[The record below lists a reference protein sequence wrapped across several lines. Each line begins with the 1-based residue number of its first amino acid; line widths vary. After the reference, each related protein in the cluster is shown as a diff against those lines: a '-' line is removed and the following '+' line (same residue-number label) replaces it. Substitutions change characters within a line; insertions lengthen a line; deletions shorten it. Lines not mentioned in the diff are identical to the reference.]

1 MAARHFH
8 EGGGTA
14 VIIRKELTMELKWK
28 TCLKAAL
35 TVAALLFV
43 IHYWDAFADFV
54 GLAIG
59 AAFPLIVGCV
69 IAYIVNIVMSA
80 FERMYPKTKR
90 KIVTA
95 IKRPLCML
103 LAYAAVIL
111 VVVLV
116 VYMIIPEL
124 VECVQL
130 LIDKLPGAIETA
142 YNWLDA
148 RFDMSYLMSEGSS
161 YIQNGNIDWQGIIEK
176 AGSILMTGV
185 GGAMGS
191 IFSIMTSVFSWIVTL
206 VVAIV
211 FSIYLLLG
219 KEQIGRQFTRLT
231 ESYLHARIAHRVQYV
246 VKVVDSSF
254 HSFIV
259 GQCVEAVVLGCLC
272 IIGMLIFRFPYATM
286 IGCLVGFTA
295 LIPVAGAY
303 IGAAVGAFMIFT
315 VEPLQALFFVIFL
328 VVLQQLEGNL
338 IYPRVVGASIGLPG
352 VWVLAAVTIGGGVLG
367 VGGMLLGVP
376 LAAAVYQLLRNDVA
390 RREKEGV
397 QAGEKM
403 KKLLDDEN

>member
-1 MAARHFH
+1 
-8 EGGGTA
+8 
-14 VIIRKELTMELKWK
+14 MELKWK

-80 FERMYPKTKR
+80 FERLYPKTKR

-191 IFSIMTSVFSWIVTL
+191 IFSIVTSVFSWIVTL

-219 KEQIGRQFTRLT
+219 KEQIGRQITRLM
-231 ESYLHARIAHRVQYV
+231 ESYLHSRIAHRVQYV

-403 KKLLDDEN
+403 KRLLDDDN

>member
-1 MAARHFH
+1 
-8 EGGGTA
+8 
-14 VIIRKELTMELKWK
+14 MELKWK
-28 TCLKAAL
+28 TCLKVALTAAAL
-35 TVAALLFV
+35 VFV
-43 IHYWDAFADFV
+43 IYYWSAFAGFV
-54 GLAIG
+54 SLAVG
-59 AAFPLIVGCV
+59 AAFPLILGCV

-80 FERMYPKTKR
+80 FERFWPKTER
-90 KIVTA
+90 KIVRA
-95 IKRPLCML
+95 VKRPLCML

-116 VYMIIPEL
+116 VCMIIPEL
-124 VECVQL
+124 SECVRL
-130 LIDKLPGAIETA
+130 LIEKLPGAIETA

-148 RFDMSYLMSEGSS
+148 RFDMSYLMSEGSA

-191 IFSIMTSVFSWIVTL
+191 IFSIVTSVFSWIVTL

-211 FSIYLLLG
+211 FSIYVLLG
-219 KEQIGRQFTRLT
+219 KEQIGRQITRLM
-231 ESYLHARIAHRVQYV
+231 ESYLHHRIAHRVEYV

-254 HSFIV
+254 HNFIV

-272 IIGMLIFRFPYATM
+272 IIGMLILKFPYATM

-315 VEPLQALFFVIFL
+315 VEPIQALFFVIFL

-376 LAAAVYQLLRNDVA
+376 LAAAVYQLLRNDVN

-403 KKLLDDEN
+403 KRLLDDEN

>member
-1 MAARHFH
+1 MENLPESGSDRV
-8 EGGGTA
+8 GTA
-14 VIIRKELTMELKWK
+14 
-28 TCLKAAL
+28 
-35 TVAALLFV
+35 FV

-191 IFSIMTSVFSWIVTL
+191 IFSIVTSVFSWIVTL

-315 VEPLQALFFVIFL
+315 VEPLQALFF
-328 VVLQQLEGNL
+328 
-338 IYPRVVGASIGLPG
+338 
-352 VWVLAAVTIGGGVLG
+352 
-367 VGGMLLGVP
+367 
-376 LAAAVYQLLRNDVA
+376 
-390 RREKEGV
+390 
-397 QAGEKM
+397 
-403 KKLLDDEN
+403 

>member
-1 MAARHFH
+1 
-8 EGGGTA
+8 
-14 VIIRKELTMELKWK
+14 MELKWK

-43 IHYWDAFADFV
+43 IHYWGAFADFV

-90 KIVTA
+90 KIFTA

-191 IFSIMTSVFSWIVTL
+191 IFSIVTSVFSLLVTL

-219 KEQIGRQFTRLT
+219 KEQIGRQFTRLM

-272 IIGMLIFRFPYATM
+272 IIGMLIFNFPYATM

-403 KKLLDDEN
+403 KRLLDDEN

>member
-1 MAARHFH
+1 
-8 EGGGTA
+8 
-14 VIIRKELTMELKWK
+14 MELKWK

-35 TVAALLFV
+35 TVAALFFV
-43 IHYWDAFADFV
+43 IHYWSAFADFV

-90 KIVTA
+90 KIFLA

-116 VYMIIPEL
+116 MYMIIPEL

-191 IFSIMTSVFSWIVTL
+191 IFSIVTSVFSWIVTL

-219 KEQIGRQFTRLT
+219 KEQIGRQFTRLM

-403 KKLLDDEN
+403 KRLLDDEN

>member
-1 MAARHFH
+1 
-8 EGGGTA
+8 
-14 VIIRKELTMELKWK
+14 
-28 TCLKAAL
+28 
-35 TVAALLFV
+35 
-43 IHYWDAFADFV
+43 
-54 GLAIG
+54 
-59 AAFPLIVGCV
+59 
-69 IAYIVNIVMSA
+69 
-80 FERMYPKTKR
+80 
-90 KIVTA
+90 
-95 IKRPLCML
+95 
-103 LAYAAVIL
+103 
-111 VVVLV
+111 
-116 VYMIIPEL
+116 MIIPEL
-124 VECVQL
+124 VECVKL
-130 LIDKLPGAIETA
+130 LVDKLPGAIETA

-161 YIQNGNIDWQGIIEK
+161 YIQNGNIDWQGIIGK
-176 AGSILMTGV
+176 AGDWLLTGV

-191 IFSIMTSVFSWIVTL
+191 IFPIVTSVFSWIVTL

-219 KEQIGRQFTRLT
+219 KEQIGGQFGRLL
-231 ESYLHARIAHRVQYV
+231 ESYLHTRLAFRVRYV
-246 VKVVDSSF
+246 VRVIDSSF

-272 IIGMLIFRFPYATM
+272 IIGMLIFNFPYATM

-315 VEPLQALFFVIFL
+315 VDPLKAVFFVIFL

-403 KKLLDDEN
+403 KRLLDDEN

>member
-1 MAARHFH
+1 
-8 EGGGTA
+8 
-14 VIIRKELTMELKWK
+14 MELKWK

-80 FERMYPKTKR
+80 FERLYPKTKR
-90 KIVTA
+90 KIFTA

-191 IFSIMTSVFSWIVTL
+191 IFSIVTSVFSWIVTL

-219 KEQIGRQFTRLT
+219 KEQIGRQFTRLM
-231 ESYLHARIAHRVQYV
+231 ESYLHSRIARRVQYV

-272 IIGMLIFRFPYATM
+272 IIGMLIFNFPYATM

-315 VEPLQALFFVIFL
+315 VEPLQALLFVIFL

-403 KKLLDDEN
+403 KRLLDDEN

>member
-1 MAARHFH
+1 
-8 EGGGTA
+8 
-14 VIIRKELTMELKWK
+14 MELKWK
-28 TCLKAAL
+28 TCLKIALTAAAL
-35 TVAALLFV
+35 FFV
-43 IHYWDAFADFV
+43 IHYWEAFAAFV
-54 GLAIG
+54 GVAVG

-69 IAYIVNIVMSA
+69 IAYIVNIVMTA
-80 FERMYPKTKR
+80 FEKLYPKTKR
-90 KIVTA
+90 KWILA
-95 IKRPLCML
+95 LKRPLCML
-103 LAYAAVIL
+103 LAFAAVVL

-124 VECVQL
+124 VDCVKL
-130 LIDKLPGAIETA
+130 LVEKLPGAIQTA
-142 YNWLDA
+142 YDWLDA

-161 YIQNGNIDWQGIIEK
+161 YIQNGNIDWQGIIGK
-176 AGSILMTGV
+176 AGDWLLTGV

-191 IFSIMTSVFSWIVTL
+191 IFSIVTSVFSWIVTL

-211 FSIYLLLG
+211 FSIYILLG
-219 KEQIGRQFTRLT
+219 KEQIGGQLSRLMD
-231 ESYLHARIAHRVQYV
+231 SYLHTRLANRVRYV
-246 VKVVDSSF
+246 VRVIDGSF

-315 VEPLQALFFVIFL
+315 VEPIQALFFVIFL

-376 LAAAVYQLLRNDVA
+376 LAAAVYQLLRNDVT

-397 QAGEKM
+397 VAGAKM
-403 KKLLDDEN
+403 KRILEDEK

>member
-1 MAARHFH
+1 
-8 EGGGTA
+8 
-14 VIIRKELTMELKWK
+14 MELKWK

-43 IHYWDAFADFV
+43 IHYWGAFADFV

-90 KIVTA
+90 KIFTA

-111 VVVLV
+111 VVVPV

-191 IFSIMTSVFSWIVTL
+191 IFSIVTSVFSLLVTL

-219 KEQIGRQFTRLT
+219 KEQIGRQFTRLM

-272 IIGMLIFRFPYATM
+272 IIGMLIFNFPYATM

-403 KKLLDDEN
+403 KRLLDDEN

>member
-1 MAARHFH
+1 
-8 EGGGTA
+8 
-14 VIIRKELTMELKWK
+14 MELKWK
-28 TCLKAAL
+28 TCLKIALTAAAL
-35 TVAALLFV
+35 FFV
-43 IHYWDAFADFV
+43 IHYWEAFAAFV
-54 GLAIG
+54 GVAVG

-69 IAYIVNIVMSA
+69 IAYIVNIVMTA
-80 FERMYPKTKR
+80 FEKLYPKTKR
-90 KIVTA
+90 KWILA
-95 IKRPLCML
+95 LKRPLCML
-103 LAYAAVIL
+103 LAFAAVVL

-124 VECVQL
+124 VDCVKL
-130 LIDKLPGAIETA
+130 LVEKLPGAIQTA
-142 YNWLDA
+142 YDWLDA

-161 YIQNGNIDWQGIIEK
+161 YIQNGNIDWQGIIGK
-176 AGSILMTGV
+176 AGDWLLTGV

-191 IFSIMTSVFSWIVTL
+191 IFSIVTSVFSWIVTL

-211 FSIYLLLG
+211 FSIYILLG
-219 KEQIGRQFTRLT
+219 KEQISGQLSRLMD
-231 ESYLHARIAHRVQYV
+231 SYLHTRLANRVRYV
-246 VKVVDSSF
+246 VRVIDGSF

-315 VEPLQALFFVIFL
+315 VEPIQALFFVIFL

-376 LAAAVYQLLRNDVA
+376 LAAAVYQLLRNDVT

-397 QAGEKM
+397 IAGAKM
-403 KKLLDDEN
+403 KRILEDEK

>member
-1 MAARHFH
+1 
-8 EGGGTA
+8 
-14 VIIRKELTMELKWK
+14 MELKWK

-54 GLAIG
+54 GLSIG

-80 FERMYPKTKR
+80 FERLYPKTKR

-191 IFSIMTSVFSWIVTL
+191 IFSIVTSVFSWIVTL

-403 KKLLDDEN
+403 KRLLDDEN

>member
-1 MAARHFH
+1 
-8 EGGGTA
+8 
-14 VIIRKELTMELKWK
+14 MELKWK

-35 TVAALLFV
+35 TVAALFFV
-43 IHYWDAFADFV
+43 IHYWDAFASFIGV
-54 GLAIG
+54 AIG
-59 AAFPLIVGCV
+59 AAFPLIIGCA

-80 FERMYPKTKR
+80 FERLILPKCKR
-90 KIVTA
+90 KWVVKL
-95 IKRPLCML
+95 KRPVCML
-103 LAYAAVIL
+103 LAFAAVIL

-124 VECVQL
+124 VDCVKL
-130 LIDKLPGAIETA
+130 LVEKLPGAIETA

-161 YIQNGNIDWQGIIEK
+161 YIQNGNIDWQGIIK
-176 AGSILMTGV
+176 TAGDWLLTGV

-191 IFSIMTSVFSWIVTL
+191 IFSIVTSVFSWIVTL

-211 FSIYLLLG
+211 FAIYLLLG
-219 KEQIGRQFTRLT
+219 KEQIGRQITRLM
-231 ESYLHARIAHRVQYV
+231 ESYLHTRIAHRVQYV
-246 VKVVDSSF
+246 VQVIDSSF

-315 VEPLQALFFVIFL
+315 VEPLQAVFFVIFL

-376 LAAAVYQLLRNDVA
+376 LAAAVYQLLRNDVN
-390 RREKEGV
+390 RRQAEGV
-397 QAGEKM
+397 EAGAKM
-403 KKLLDDEN
+403 KKLLDDEK

>member
-1 MAARHFH
+1 
-8 EGGGTA
+8 
-14 VIIRKELTMELKWK
+14 MELKWK

-191 IFSIMTSVFSWIVTL
+191 IFSIVTSVFSWIVTL

-403 KKLLDDEN
+403 KRLLDDEN

>member
-1 MAARHFH
+1 
-8 EGGGTA
+8 
-14 VIIRKELTMELKWK
+14 MELKWK

-80 FERMYPKTKR
+80 FERLYPKTKR
-90 KIVTA
+90 KIFTA

-191 IFSIMTSVFSWIVTL
+191 IFSIVTSVFSWIVTL

-219 KEQIGRQFTRLT
+219 KEQIGRQFTRLM
-231 ESYLHARIAHRVQYV
+231 ESYLHSRIARRVQYV

-272 IIGMLIFRFPYATM
+272 IIGMLIFNFPYATM

-315 VEPLQALFFVIFL
+315 VEPLQALLFVIFL

-338 IYPRVVGASIGLPG
+338 IYPRVVGSSIGLPG
-352 VWVLAAVTIGGGVLG
+352 IWVLAAITVGGGVMG
-367 VGGMLLGVP
+367 VAGMLLGVP
-376 LAAAVYQLLRNDVA
+376 LFAGLYQILRDDLR
-390 RREKEGV
+390 RRERREPMTE
-397 QAGEKM
+397 EKPAASKVILPESEIILPGTAKAAQ
-403 KKLLDDEN
+403 KKKKKK

>member
-1 MAARHFH
+1 
-8 EGGGTA
+8 
-14 VIIRKELTMELKWK
+14 MELKWK

-59 AAFPLIVGCV
+59 AAFPLILVCV

-80 FERMYPKTKR
+80 FERLYPKTKR

-95 IKRPLCML
+95 IKRPRCML

-191 IFSIMTSVFSWIVTL
+191 IFSIVTSVFSWIVTL

>member
-1 MAARHFH
+1 
-8 EGGGTA
+8 
-14 VIIRKELTMELKWK
+14 MELKWK

>member
-1 MAARHFH
+1 
-8 EGGGTA
+8 
-14 VIIRKELTMELKWK
+14 MELKWK

-35 TVAALLFV
+35 TVLALFFV
-43 IHYWDAFADFV
+43 FRYWTAFADFIS
-54 GLAIG
+54 LAVG

-69 IAYIVNIVMSA
+69 IAYIVNIVMAA
-80 FERMYPKTKR
+80 FERLWPKTKR
-90 KIVTA
+90 KFA
-95 IKRPLCML
+95 LALKRPLCML

-124 VECVQL
+124 TECVKL

-161 YIQNGNIDWQGIIEK
+161 YIKNGNIDWQGIIEK
-176 AGSILMTGV
+176 AGDFLWTGV

-191 IFSIMTSVFSWIVTL
+191 IFSIVTSVFSWIVTL

-211 FSIYLLLG
+211 FSIYLLIG
-219 KEQIGRQFTRLT
+219 KEQIGQQISRLM
-231 ESYLHARIAHRVQYV
+231 ESYLHTRLANRVLYV
-246 VKVVDSSF
+246 VRVVDGAF

-272 IIGMLIFRFPYATM
+272 IVGMLIFRFPYATM

-315 VEPLQALFFVIFL
+315 ADPLKAVFFVIFL

-376 LAAAVYQLLRNDVA
+376 LAAALYQLLRNDVA

-397 QAGEKM
+397 QAGECM
-403 KKLLDDEN
+403 KRLLDDNN

>member
-1 MAARHFH
+1 M
-8 EGGGTA
+8 
-14 VIIRKELTMELKWK
+14 IRKELIMELKWK

-35 TVAALLFV
+35 TVAALFFV
-43 IHYWDAFADFV
+43 IHYWSAFADFV

-90 KIVTA
+90 KIFLA

-116 VYMIIPEL
+116 MYMIIPEL

-191 IFSIMTSVFSWIVTL
+191 IFSIVTSVFSWIVTL

-219 KEQIGRQFTRLT
+219 KEQIGRQFTRLM

-403 KKLLDDEN
+403 KRLLDDEN

>member
-1 MAARHFH
+1 
-8 EGGGTA
+8 
-14 VIIRKELTMELKWK
+14 MELKWK
-28 TCLKAAL
+28 TCLKLALTAAAL
-35 TVAALLFV
+35 FFV
-43 IHYWDAFADFV
+43 LHYWEAFAAFV
-54 GLAIG
+54 GVAVG

-80 FERMYPKTKR
+80 FERMYPKSRR
-90 KIVTA
+90 KWLCA
-95 IKRPLCML
+95 LKRPLCML
-103 LAYAAVIL
+103 LAFAAVLL

-124 VECVQL
+124 VDCVKL
-130 LIDKLPGAIETA
+130 LVEKLPGAIQTA
-142 YNWLDA
+142 YDWLDA

-161 YIQNGNIDWQGIIEK
+161 YIQNGNIDWQGIIGK
-176 AGSILMTGV
+176 AGDWLLTGV

-191 IFSIMTSVFSWIVTL
+191 IFSILTSVFSWIVTL

-211 FSIYLLLG
+211 FAIYLLIG
-219 KEQIGRQFTRLT
+219 KEQIGRQITRLM
-231 ESYLHARIAHRVQYV
+231 ESYLHTRLANRVRYV
-246 VKVVDSSF
+246 VRVIDSSF

-272 IIGMLIFRFPYATM
+272 IVGMLIFGFPYATM

-315 VEPLQALFFVIFL
+315 VDPLKALFFVIFL

-352 VWVLAAVTIGGGVLG
+352 VWVLAAVTVGGGVLG

-376 LAAAVYQLLRNDVA
+376 LAAAVYQLLRNDVT

-397 QAGEKM
+397 IAGAKM
-403 KKLLDDEN
+403 KQLLDDEK

>member
-1 MAARHFH
+1 
-8 EGGGTA
+8 
-14 VIIRKELTMELKWK
+14 MELKWK

-191 IFSIMTSVFSWIVTL
+191 IFSIVTSVFSWIVTL

-219 KEQIGRQFTRLT
+219 KEQIGRQFTRLM
-231 ESYLHARIAHRVQYV
+231 ESYLHSRIAHRVQYV

-403 KKLLDDEN
+403 KRLLDDDN

>member
-1 MAARHFH
+1 
-8 EGGGTA
+8 
-14 VIIRKELTMELKWK
+14 MELKWK

-35 TVAALLFV
+35 TVLALFFV
-43 IHYWDAFADFV
+43 FRYWTAFADFI
-54 GLAIG
+54 GLAVG

-69 IAYIVNIVMSA
+69 IAYIVNIVMAA
-80 FERMYPKTKR
+80 FERLWPKTKR
-90 KIVTA
+90 KFA
-95 IKRPLCML
+95 LALKRPLCML

-124 VECVQL
+124 TECVKL

-148 RFDMSYLMSEGSS
+148 RFDMSYLMSEGSA
-161 YIQNGNIDWQGIIEK
+161 YIKNGNIDWQGIIEK
-176 AGSILMTGV
+176 AGDILWTGV

-191 IFSIMTSVFSWIVTL
+191 IFSIVTSVFSWIVTL

-211 FSIYLLLG
+211 FSIYLLIG
-219 KEQIGRQFTRLT
+219 KEQIGRQISRLM
-231 ESYLHARIAHRVQYV
+231 ESYLHTRLANRVLYV
-246 VKVVDSSF
+246 VRVVDGAF

-272 IIGMLIFRFPYATM
+272 IVGMLIFRFPYATM

-315 VEPLQALFFVIFL
+315 VDPLKAVFFVIFL

-376 LAAAVYQLLRNDVA
+376 LAAALYQLLRNDVA

-397 QAGEKM
+397 QAGGCM
-403 KKLLDDEN
+403 KRLLDDNN

>member
-1 MAARHFH
+1 
-8 EGGGTA
+8 
-14 VIIRKELTMELKWK
+14 MELKWK
-28 TCLKAAL
+28 TCLKIALTAAAL
-35 TVAALLFV
+35 FFV
-43 IHYWDAFADFV
+43 IHYWEAFAAFV
-54 GLAIG
+54 GVAVG

-69 IAYIVNIVMSA
+69 IAYIVNIVMTA
-80 FERMYPKTKR
+80 FEKLYPKTKR
-90 KIVTA
+90 KWIRA
-95 IKRPLCML
+95 LKRPLCML
-103 LAYAAVIL
+103 LAFAAVVL

-124 VECVQL
+124 VDCVKL
-130 LIDKLPGAIETA
+130 LVEKLPGAIQTA
-142 YNWLDA
+142 YDWLDA

-161 YIQNGNIDWQGIIEK
+161 YIQNGNIDWQGIIGK
-176 AGSILMTGV
+176 AGDWLLTGV

-191 IFSIMTSVFSWIVTL
+191 IFSIVTSVFSWIVTL

-211 FSIYLLLG
+211 FSIYILLG
-219 KEQIGRQFTRLT
+219 KEQISGQLSRLMD
-231 ESYLHARIAHRVQYV
+231 SYLHTRLANRVRYV
-246 VKVVDSSF
+246 VRVIDGSF

-315 VEPLQALFFVIFL
+315 VEPIQALFFVIFL

-376 LAAAVYQLLRNDVA
+376 LAAAVYQLLRNDVT

-397 QAGEKM
+397 VAGAKM
-403 KKLLDDEN
+403 KRILEDEK